1 MDGGGDDPEAMIPA
15 GVSGVMPQGQW
26 QTASVGARGQ
36 GCVCRDGPQPPSTG
50 SKSGDVVTGHL
61 WKGWISQTD
70 KQTYYSRRL
79 NRSSPQSNLN
89 QTESDRRYFASRCV
103 GAVHR
108 ECGDVARRVSQAQR
122 KSVVNRHRKA
132 VLFRAFAGPRLRCRR
147 DLLQRQAC
155 Q

>member
-70 KQTYYSRRL
+70 KQTNILFPTPEPFVTSVK
-79 NRSSPQSNLN
+79 P
-89 QTESDRRYFASRCV
+89 ESD
-103 GAVHR
+103 
-108 ECGDVARRVSQAQR
+108 
-122 KSVVNRHRKA
+122 
-132 VLFRAFAGPRLRCRR
+132 
-147 DLLQRQAC
+147 
-155 Q
+155 